1 MASLYGMNG
10 NISSLLPEEGEWKS
24 RFYRTDVSLDYKHD
38 FRTVSLSLGG
48 AFVSQVF
55 NYMPV
60 RDESIQNLYETSRQR
75 YTLGEGYVGIASV
88 EGELPVEFSLQTG
101 LQL

>member
-1 MASLYGMNG
+1 
-10 NISSLLPEEGEWKS
+10 
-24 RFYRTDVSLDYKHD
+24 
-38 FRTVSLSLGG
+38 
-48 AFVSQVF
+48 
-55 NYMPV
+55 MPV

-101 LQL
+101 LRSFSRKYDIPYMRHGSENIFHTVGFISGALNRGTACRHCFGYG